1 MLNWLYLFRS
11 RGGLSRSE
19 VCGEMWDLKE
29 YTVVSKHVKLLL
41 ENVQKPS
48 CTPLGN
54 LAEAETSE
62 ATSTLSH
69 GCRRS
74 GRNPLHLWREGSQL
88 GESEKLPVLPNRTN
102 WNARRQKCSFDHS
115 FCELPFCCLALW
127 SFPLIY
133 SPFFFFYVKK
143 TTIFPDFSTSEDFSA

>member
-19 VCGEMWDLKE
+19 VCGEMRDLKE

-54 LAEAETSE
+54 PAEAET
-62 ATSTLSH
+62 
-69 GCRRS
+69 RR
-74 GRNPLHLWREGSQL
+74 GNFDIKLRL
-88 GESEKLPVLPNRTN
+88 SEKRQEFSSFME
-102 WNARRQKCSFDHS
+102 RRKSS
-115 FCELPFCCLALW
+115 TIETAAL
-127 SFPLIY
+127 LIY
-133 SPFFFFYVKK
+133 
-143 TTIFPDFSTSEDFSA
+143 

>member
-54 LAEAETSE
+54 PAEAET
-62 ATSTLSH
+62 
-69 GCRRS
+69 RR
-74 GRNPLHLWREGSQL
+74 GNFDIKLRL
-88 GESEKLPVLPNRTN
+88 SEKR
-102 WNARRQKCSFDHS
+102 
-115 FCELPFCCLALW
+115 
-127 SFPLIY
+127 
-133 SPFFFFYVKK
+133 
-143 TTIFPDFSTSEDFSA
+143 